1 MAIQDELF
9 KKKPSKIN
17 KNPRRAS
24 GKKHEESD
32 VPSFFAPH
40 TGTFEDVIP
49 IGRYA
54 STRYLQ
60 YAIATV
66 KERALPRASDGQKPV
81 QARILYAMWQMS
93 AAAGNPRKKSAR
105 VVGDV
110 LGKFHPHGDASV
122 YDAMV
127 RMSQDFTLRYS
138 LVDGEGNFGSRDGDD
153 PAAMRYTE
161 ARLTSFAS
169 LLLAELG
176 QDTVDFFPNYDGS
189 MLEPRCLPARLPVV
203 LLNGSSGIAVGMAT
217 EIPSHNILE
226 IGKALVALVKN
237 PNLST
242 KQLMRFIKGP
252 DFPGGAHI
260 ISSPSDMYHLYE
272 TGRGSIRVRAKWV
285 LEKLSRGQWQI
296 VVSEL
301 PPGTSSK
308 KVLEEIDSLIAPPFK
323 PGKKTLSSDQQREKQ
338 LMVSM
343 VDRVRDESDRNNPV
357 RLVFE
362 PKTSRINQSDFL
374 NLLLTKTSLE
384 VNVPINLVMIGL
396 DGRPR
401 NKNLRE
407 VLIEWL
413 LFRFETV
420 ERRTKNELEKV
431 TNRLHL
437 LEGRLVVLLNVD
449 EVVRIIR
456 ASEKPKND
464 LMNAFNLSEVQ
475 AEDILEM
482 RLRQIAKLEKLK
494 VEKEIGSLRKSKRV
508 LNKII
513 KNRAALEQVV
523 SDEISS
529 DIKSFGDDRRTLIKE
544 TTRASVEPR
553 IIDEPLTV
561 IFSKKGWVRC
571 RQGWEVDEDGLSFK
585 EGDGLAAFHKVK
597 TTDQVVF
604 LDTKGRAYTLT
615 ASQLPSGRGDG
626 VPVSSL
632 VDVQSGAH
640 ILHCVSGS
648 IKTKM
653 LISSEGGYGFLSSIA
668 DMVSNRKAGRDFMT
682 LGTNDLMHQPCVY
695 ENGKDCLVAVVSSNS
710 RLLIFPI
717 GELREMARGRG
728 NILMG
733 LHEGEKIVA
742 SAILNEKVLCITGYG
757 VRNNKIKQIKLSGEK
772 LDRYIGRRA
781 RMGRALTHKLKSPVV
796 IKI

>member
-1 MAIQDELF
+1 MTIQDELF

-17 KNPRRAS
+17 KNTRQAS
-24 GKKHEESD
+24 GEKHEKSE

-40 TGTFEDVIP
+40 TGSFDDVIP

-60 YAIATV
+60 YAVATV

-176 QDTVDFFPNYDGS
+176 QDTVDFLPNYDGS

-226 IGKALVALVKN
+226 IGNALVALVKN
-237 PNLST
+237 PTLSI

-260 ISSPSDMYHLYE
+260 ISSPSDIYNLYE

-285 LEKLSRGQWQI
+285 LEKLSRGQWQL

-301 PPGTSSK
+301 PPGISSK
-308 KVLEEIDSLIAPPFK
+308 RVLEEIDSLIAPQFR
-323 PGKKTLSSDQQREKQ
+323 PGKKTLSNDQQREKQ
-338 LMVSM
+338 LMIGM

-384 VNVPINLVMIGL
+384 INVPINLVMIGL

-407 VLIEWL
+407 VLTEWL

-456 ASEKPKND
+456 ASEKPKHD
-464 LMNAFNLSEVQ
+464 LIDAFDLTEVQ

-494 VEKEIGSLRKSKRV
+494 VEKEIGGLKKSKRV

-513 KNRAALEQVV
+513 KSRTALEQVV
-523 SDEISS
+523 SDEISG

-544 TTRASVEPR
+544 ATRASVEPR
-553 IIDEPLTV
+553 IIDGPLTV

-571 RQGWEVDEDGLSFK
+571 RQGWEVDEHALSFK

-597 TTDQVVF
+597 TTDHVVF
-604 LDTKGRAYTLT
+604 LDSKGRAYTLT

-640 ILHCVSGS
+640 ILHCVSGPT
-648 IKTKM
+648 KTKV
-653 LISSEGGYGFLSSIA
+653 LISSQGGYGFLSSIS

-682 LGTNDLMHQPCVY
+682 LATNDLMHKPCVY
-695 ENGKDCLVAVVSSNS
+695 ENGKDSLVAVVSSNS

-717 GELREMARGRG
+717 GELREMSRGRG

-733 LHEGEKIVA
+733 LHDGETIVA
-742 SAILNEKVLCITGYG
+742 SAILNERFLCITGYG
-757 VRNNKIKQIKLSGEK
+757 VRNNKLKQIKLVGEK

-781 RMGRALTHKLKSPVV
+781 RMGRALTHKLKSPVA

>member
-9 KKKPSKIN
+9 EKKSLKVHSDRNKKTDANRQESSMPSY
-17 KNPRRAS
+17 
-24 GKKHEESD
+24 
-32 VPSFFAPH
+32 FAPL
-40 TGTFEDVIP
+40 TGSFEDVISL
-49 IGRYA
+49 GQYA

-66 KERALPRASDGQKPV
+66 KDRALPRATDGQKPV

-93 AAAGNPRKKSAR
+93 ASVGNPRKKSAR

-127 RMSQDFTLRYS
+127 RMSQDFTLRYA

-153 PAAMRYTE
+153 AAAMRYTE
-161 ARLTSFAS
+161 ARLTGFANV
-169 LLLAELG
+169 LLAELNQG
-176 QDTVDFFPNYDGS
+176 TVDFIPNYDGS
-189 MLEPRCLPARLPVV
+189 ILEPKSLPARLPIV

-217 EIPSHNILE
+217 EIPSHNMLE
-226 IGKALVALVKN
+226 IGNALIALIKK

-242 KQLMRFIKGP
+242 KQLMRYIKGP
-252 DFPGGAHI
+252 DFPGGGHVI
-260 ISSPSDMYHLYE
+260 NPMSDLHHVYD
-272 TGRGSIRVRAKWV
+272 TGRGSIRVRARWA
-285 LEKLSRGQWQI
+285 LEKLSHGQWQ
-296 VVSEL
+296 VVFNEL

-308 KVLEEIDSLIAPPFK
+308 KILEEIESLIAPQFK
-323 PGKKTLSSDQQREKQ
+323 PGKRTLSTEQQREKQ
-338 LMVSM
+338 LMLSM
-343 VDRVRDESDRNNPV
+343 VDRVRDESDRNDPV

-362 PKTSRINQSDFL
+362 PKTSRIDQADFL

-384 VNVPINLVMIGL
+384 TNVSINLVMIGL

-401 NKNLRE
+401 NKNLGE
-407 VLIEWL
+407 ALSEWL

-420 ERRTKNELEKV
+420 DKRTRYELEKV
-431 TNRLHL
+431 GNRLHL
-437 LEGRLVVLLNVD
+437 LEGRLLALLNVD

-456 ASEKPKND
+456 ASDEPKQD
-464 LMNAFNLSEVQ
+464 LIAAFDLTEVQ

-482 RLRQIAKLEKLK
+482 RLRQIARLEKIK
-494 VEKEIGSLRKSKRV
+494 IEKDISNLRKSKRA

-513 KNRAALEQVV
+513 KNRKVLEKTVV
-523 SDEISS
+523 DEISS
-529 DIKSFGDDRRTLIKE
+529 DISAFGDDRRTLIKE
-544 TTRASVEPR
+544 APRAAIEPR
-553 IIDEPLTV
+553 IIDDPVTV
-561 IFSKKGWVRC
+561 IFSKKGWIKC
-571 RQGWEVDEDGLSFK
+571 RQGWEVDENSLSFK
-585 EGDGLAAFHKVK
+585 DGDNLAACLKVK

-604 LDTKGRAYTLT
+604 LDSKGRAYTLS
-615 ASQLPSGRGDG
+615 AGQLPSGRGDG

-648 IKTKM
+648 PGTKV
-653 LISSEGGYGFLSSIA
+653 LISSRGGYGFLSTIA
-668 DMVSNRKAGRDFMT
+668 DMVSSRKSGRDFMT
-682 LGTNDLMHQPCVY
+682 LASGDLMLPPCVY
-695 ENGKDCLVAVVSSNS
+695 KDGTENQVAVVSSKS

-717 GELREMARGRG
+717 FELKQMARGRG

-733 LHEGEKIVA
+733 LHEGEEIVV
-742 SAILNEKVLCITGYG
+742 SGVFNGRVLWVSGYG
-757 VRNNKIKQIKLSGEK
+757 VRNNKSKEIRLGGEK

-781 RMGRALTHKLKSPVV
+781 RMGRALPQKLKTPVT